1 MAAIKLEGFQGLVP
15 RASDRLLG
23 PMNATAARNTKL
35 LNGELRGF
43 RSLEQ
48 DTDLTGQVSTLRR
61 AFRVPDDPDDAW
73 IFFNSRDVDVAR
85 SPLVNDAYDRYY
97 WAGDGV
103 PKMNTAARIK
113 NGDSEYF
120 LGVPAPTGSP
130 GVTPPSGS
138 DQTRAYVYTF
148 VSAYGEEGPPSEPT
162 LATGDAGTWELDSLD
177 TTVPDQASR
186 NITLK
191 NIYRTVPGFASTN
204 FYFVAQIALATASY
218 SDAETNDD
226 VAVNNLLESTTFV
239 APPSTLEG
247 FVVMPNGYLI
257 GWVGRRLVF
266 SEPYRP
272 HAWPAS
278 YELSTEFDIVGLGVI
293 GSTVVI
299 CTESQPY
306 FGRGVSPASF
316 TMTKVDAVEP
326 CASRRSIVSTTV
338 GVVYASING
347 LVLANGSSV
356 QVVTSDVLTKE
367 EWATYNP
374 ELIYAANLGLQY
386 IAFNSA
392 SFGFIFDPQ
401 NPMARFVELD
411 AFSDIEGI
419 ETDRYSGNVL
429 LLANDRIYDF
439 DPEGTTR
446 LQWRWQSKVYQ
457 FPRPLNFGC
466 ARINFV
472 SGSTSGQIDVEG
484 IYRPYNTALFTA
496 ISAQPGS
503 LARLNTLNGSPLGG
517 SPAPNQGL
525 VPSWTDPETR
535 QPLGGSLLYP
545 LTFFSLLVLAVRIKV
560 KIRDETVLDAI
571 INNEDIF
578 RLPTGFKSDIWQF
591 ELFGNTEV
599 YSLHVATTPREL
611 RDA

>member
-15 RASDRLLG
+15 RVSDRLLG

-48 DTDLTGQVSTLRR
+48 DIDLTGQVSTLRR
-61 AFRVPDDPDDAW
+61 AFRVPDTPADAW
-73 IFFNSRDVDVAR
+73 IIFDSRDVDVVR

-113 NGDSEYF
+113 NGDGEFF
-120 LGVPAPTGSP
+120 LGIPAPTGAP

-138 DQTRAYVYTF
+138 DETRAYVYTF

-177 TTVPDQASR
+177 VTVPDEASR

-191 NIYRTVPGFASTN
+191 NIYRTVPGFNSTN
-204 FYFVAQIALATASY
+204 FYFVAQIAINV
-218 SDAETNDD
+218 DAYTDEETNSD
-226 VAVNNLLESTTFV
+226 VAASNLLESATFV
-239 APPSTLEG
+239 APPSGLEG
-247 FVVMPNGYLI
+247 FIVMPNGYLI

-306 FGRGVSPASF
+306 FGRGISPASF
-316 TMTKVDAVEP
+316 TMSKIDAVEP

-356 QVVTSDVLTKE
+356 NVVTTSVLTKE

-374 ELIYAANLGLQY
+374 ESIYAANLGLQY
-386 IAFNSA
+386 IAFNGA

-411 AFSDIEGI
+411 AFSDVEGI

-429 LLANDRIYDF
+429 LLANDRVYDF

-457 FPRPLNFGC
+457 FPRPLNFGA

-472 SGSTSGQIDVEG
+472 AGIVSGQIDVEG

-496 ISAQPGS
+496 ISAQPGK
-503 LARLNTLNGSPLGG
+503 LARLNTLNGGPLGG

-545 LTFFSLLVLAVRIKV
+545 LTFLSLLVLAVRIKV

-578 RLPTGFKSDIWQF
+578 RLPSGFKSDIWQF

-611 RDA
+611 RDT